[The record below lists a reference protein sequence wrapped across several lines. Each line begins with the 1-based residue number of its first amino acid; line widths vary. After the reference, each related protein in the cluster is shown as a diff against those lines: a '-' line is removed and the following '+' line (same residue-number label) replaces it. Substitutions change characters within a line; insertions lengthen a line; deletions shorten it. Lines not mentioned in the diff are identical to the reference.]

1 MSDVLPSTIKI
12 KEQDVMKHNREHHQN
27 SFSSIR
33 KQSISSLTS
42 HHSLSLEQKR
52 KLNHK
57 NNLASN
63 ANASKIHQK
72 VADLESQ
79 ISVMKQQHLDMLE
92 ALHNEIETLKTRNKG
107 E

>member
-12 KEQDVMKHNREHHQN
+12 KEQDVMKHNRDHHRN

-42 HHSLSLEQKR
+42 HQSLSFEQKR
-52 KLNHK
+52 KLTRK
-57 NNLASN
+57 NNHSN
-63 ANASKIHQK
+63 SNASKIHQK

-79 ISVMKQQHLDMLE
+79 ISVMKQHHLDMLE

>member
-12 KEQDVMKHNREHHQN
+12 KEQDVMKHREHHRN

-42 HHSLSLEQKR
+42 HQSLSLEQKR
-52 KLNHK
+52 KLNQK
-57 NNLASN
+57 NNHSN
-63 ANASKIHQK
+63 SNASKTHQK

-92 ALHNEIETLKTRNKG
+92 ALHKEIETLKTRNKG